1 MPRFF
6 VEPTTADHLCVC
18 GADGHHIARVL
29 RAKVGEKLTCCDG
42 QGTDYACEVESLDGD
57 AVTLRVLSRSPSVA
71 EPSVAVTL
79 YQGLPKSEKME
90 LIVQKAVE
98 IGVTRVVPVSMSRSI
113 VRLKGDEGAKKQI
126 RWQKIAAE
134 AAGQSGRGV
143 IPTVSEPISFV
154 QAVQE
159 MKTGLSVAFYEG
171 GGCPL
176 DELVTAE
183 TKAVSFMVGPE
194 GGFEPEE
201 ITVLQQAGVHVAT
214 LGRRIL
220 RCETA
225 PLVALSVIMQLTGNL
240 E

>member
-6 VEPTTADHLCVC
+6 VEPTSADHLCVS
-18 GADGHHIARVL
+18 GPDGHHIARVL
-29 RAKVGEKLTCCDG
+29 RVRVGEKLTCCDG
-42 QGTDYACEVESLDGD
+42 QGTDYACEVEFLDGD

-71 EPSVAVTL
+71 EPSTAVTL

-90 LIVQKAVE
+90 FIIQKAVE
-98 IGVTRVVPVSMSRSI
+98 IGITRIVPVSMSRSI
-113 VRLKGDEGAKKQI
+113 VRLKGDEGRKKQL

-143 IPTVSEPISFV
+143 IPTVSEPISFA
-154 QAVQE
+154 QAAEE
-159 MKTGLSVAFYEG
+159 MKTGLSVVFYEG

-176 DELVTAE
+176 SRLVTGE
-183 TKAVSFMVGPE
+183 TTAVSFMVGPE
-194 GGFEPEE
+194 GGIEPEE
-201 ITVLQQAGVHVAT
+201 IAVLREAGVHVAT
-214 LGRRIL
+214 LGKRIL

-225 PLVALSVIMQLTGNL
+225 PLVALSVMMQLTGNL